1 MKPKAESFI
10 SSGYEDRM
18 PRGFH
23 FQMVPFELK
32 VVSQKE
38 EISGPSGYE
47 VLSKREYVD
56 MPHLFNVDLTFIVQF
71 LFSFF
76 AIILGFNAATGE
88 KEQGTLKLTL
98 SNPVKRSDFVIVK
111 YLSVLITIGIPMFLG
126 LVIGMIV
133 LGLSPYMTLSLSTFI
148 KLIQFSTFSMLYLS
162 FFVLLGLFCSVF
174 SQDSRKSLVM
184 GLLFWAFLVVILP
197 KSGGLLLSL
206 KRFDVPTPEQIEIQS
221 KNASQDVLKKY
232 RDEFLSAGN
241 DEEKARAVM
250 LKGIEEAYKSN
261 QDIYDH
267 YIRRKDC
274 RC

>member
-1 MKPKAESFI
+1 
-10 SSGYEDRM
+10 
-18 PRGFH
+18 
-23 FQMVPFELK
+23 
-32 VVSQKE
+32 
-38 EISGPSGYE
+38 
-47 VLSKREYVD
+47 
-56 MPHLFNVDLTFIVQF
+56 
-71 LFSFF
+71 
-76 AIILGFNAATGE
+76 
-88 KEQGTLKLTL
+88 
-98 SNPVKRSDFVIVK
+98 
-111 YLSVLITIGIPMFLG
+111 MFLG

-148 KLIQFSTFSMLYLS
+148 KLIQFSIFSMLYLS

-184 GLLFWAFLVVILP
+184 GLLYWAFLIVVLP

-206 KRFDVPTPEQIEIQS
+206 KRFDVPTPEQIEILS

-232 RDEFLSAGN
+232 RDEFLAAGN

-250 LKGIEEAYKSN
+250 IKGLEEAFKAN

-267 YIRRKDC
+267 YLTEEDC